1 MCPPY
6 IPGSRTST
14 TISFHVNV
22 NVNKKKKPKTNPYNL
37 GGKNTRFEVT
47 SRG

>member
-14 TISFHVNV
+14 SLFMLMSMLTTKKT
-22 NVNKKKKPKTNPYNL
+22 NKKNPHNL

-47 SRG
+47 SHG